1 MTPPVTF
8 DPLNTLRQVREIIKR
23 SNDQELLKLVLAL
36 QRDIFALESDNLK
49 LNVELA
55 SLKRELGLRE
65 KMHMRPP
72 YNYYFRDGDDVP
84 FCPACWENGRKAVHL
99 SVPAQLDCGI
109 RRDCRACGET
119 YWEKPIGGRARAGG
133 AS

>member
-1 MTPPVTF
+1 MTPPTIF
-8 DPLNTLRQVREIIKR
+8 DPLNTLRQIREIIKR

-55 SLKRELGLRE
+55 SLKRELPLRE

-84 FCPACWENGRKAVHL
+84 FCPACWENGRKAIH
-99 SVPAQLDCGI
+99 
-109 RRDCRACGET
+109 
-119 YWEKPIGGRARAGG
+119 
-133 AS
+133 

>member
-1 MTPPVTF
+1 MTPPTIF
-8 DPLNTLRQVREIIKR
+8 DPLNTLRQIREMIKR
-23 SNDQELLKLVLAL
+23 SNDQELFKLILAL

-65 KMHMRPP
+65 EMHMRPP

-84 FCPACWENGRKAVHL
+84 FCPACWENGRKAIHL
-99 SVPAQLDCGI
+99 SAPEQLDCGI
-109 RRDCRACGET
+109 RRECRACRET
-119 YWEKPIGGRARAGG
+119 YWEESIGGKARARAAG
-133 AS
+133 